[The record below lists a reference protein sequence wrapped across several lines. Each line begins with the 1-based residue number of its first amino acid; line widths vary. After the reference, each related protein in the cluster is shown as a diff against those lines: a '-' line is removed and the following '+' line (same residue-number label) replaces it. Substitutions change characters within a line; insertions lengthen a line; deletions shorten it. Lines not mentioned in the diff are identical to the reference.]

1 MGLYET
7 KQMPVRHEIKS
18 QLAKLLATEDLVVEH
33 KKVSTACFNV
43 HTRVLILPLW
53 EKASNTVYD
62 LLVGHEVGHA
72 LFTPD
77 EDWVQSAKI
86 PSQFVNVVED
96 ARVEKLMKRKYMGL
110 AKTFFNGYKE
120 LNEEDFFQLEDQD
133 ISKFNLADRANLYF
147 KVGNFIKLD
156 FNTKEKE
163 IVDLISSAES
173 FADALIA
180 AEELYKY
187 CKKEKEQQQK
197 VADFDSHQIQGE
209 SKSPL
214 SEIVETNDSS
224 SEEEGES
231 DNSQPNPDESYGGTA
246 QGDEV
251 QNISNDEKEPEVR
264 TADSLEN
271 KLRDLINHDGYENVY
286 VEIPQVNLETVIGK
300 NAVVHKDIDASF
312 NHQQNKHNEM
322 CDERNL
328 DRVDLFKYADEGY
341 KKFKLSAQKEVNY
354 LVKEFECRK
363 AADSYARAT
372 TARTGVL
379 DTSRLHSYKYT
390 EDLFRKVSVIP
401 DGKNHGLIFILD
413 WSGSM
418 SHVLQDT
425 CKQLFNLV
433 WFCKKVAIPF
443 EVYAFTNEWRR
454 GEYDYENKTHAP
466 ADRTPH
472 YEVKEGLI
480 QVEETF
486 ALMNLLTSKVSGKE
500 LEHQMLNVWRLAVCF
515 EDSYCTQYTYSN
527 RLALSGTPLN
537 EALMSLHQILP
548 KFQREN
554 KLQKVQC
561 IVLTDG
567 EANYPPYHVEIKR
580 GYNSDSY
587 IGSRGINP
595 DKTFLRDRKL
605 GITYKFD
612 YGYHQFTEVLLR
624 NLKDKFPS
632 VNFIGIR
639 VLEGRDVNR
648 FINLYHNQND
658 KQYEVIQNDWKKLK
672 SFTITNSGYDAY
684 FGLSSSALSRD
695 AEFDVADDATKS
707 QIKSAFVKSL
717 KTKKLN
723 KKVLGEF
730 ISLVV

>member
-1 MGLYET
+1 MSN
-7 KQMPVRHEIKS
+7 KFEIRGM
-18 QLAKLLATEDLVVEH
+18 LARLLATEDLIVEH
-33 KKVSTACFNV
+33 KKVETACFNV
-43 HTRVLILPLW
+43 HTRCLTLPLW
-53 EKASNTVYD
+53 ERASDNVYNM
-62 LLVGHEVGHA
+62 LVLHEISHS
-72 LFTPD
+72 LWSPD
-77 EDWVQSAKI
+77 IDWTQEYNI
-86 PSQFVNVVED
+86 PQQFVNLCED
-96 ARVEKLMKRKYMGL
+96 ARVEKLCKRKYPGSPKSFY
-110 AKTFFNGYKE
+110 AGYKE
-120 LNEEDFFQLEDQD
+120 LAEQDFFQLGDDKLETY
-133 ISKFNLADRANLYF
+133 NLADRANLWF
-147 KVGNFIKLD
+147 KVGNYID
-156 FNTKEKE
+156 VPIQRGKE
-163 IVDLISSAES
+163 IEIINLIADAET
-173 FADALIA
+173 FADVLIA
-180 AEELYKY
+180 AKELYKY

-197 VADFDSHQIQGE
+197 VADFDSHETKGGSQSSTNQ
-209 SKSPL
+209 P
-214 SEIVETNDSS
+214 VETEDSS
-224 SEEEGES
+224 TEEEGES

-251 QNISNDEKEPEVR
+251 QNTANDEEEPEVL

-300 NAVVHKDIDASF
+300 NADIHRDIDASF

-322 CDERNL
+322 SDERNL
-328 DRVDLFKYADEGY
+328 DRVDLFKYADEDY

-363 AADSYARAT
+363 SADSYARAT

-390 EDLFRKVSVIP
+390 EDLFKKVSVIP

-454 GEYDYENKTHAP
+454 GEYDYETQSYGP
-466 ADRTPH
+466 ADRTSH
-472 YEVKEGLI
+472 YEAKEGLI

-515 EDSYCTQYTYSN
+515 GDSYRAQYTYSN

-548 KFQREN
+548 KFQKEN

-580 GYNSDSY
+580 GYDSDSY
-587 IGSRGINP
+587 IGTRGINP

-624 NLKDKFPS
+624 NLKDKFSS

-639 VLEGRDVNR
+639 VLEGRNANR
-648 FINLYHNQND
+648 FINLYHNQSD

-672 SFTITNSGYDAY
+672 SFIITNSGYDAY
-684 FGLSSSALSRD
+684 FGLSSSALSQD